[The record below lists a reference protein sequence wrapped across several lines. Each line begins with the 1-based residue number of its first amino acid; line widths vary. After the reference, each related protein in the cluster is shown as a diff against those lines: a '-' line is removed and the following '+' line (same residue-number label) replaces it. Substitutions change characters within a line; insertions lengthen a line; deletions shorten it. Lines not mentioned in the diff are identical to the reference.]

1 MQRLNLWYRTMR
13 MARLAVGVGAVL
25 ILAGCES
32 LVEYTER
39 DVLPPEALGG
49 SAGADALY
57 AGALRSTGRT
67 FAGDGGGTEGQALI
81 SGLFTDEWFHSGTF
95 STRVDYDQRAPVL
108 DNGTLEGVVR
118 NLQTGRLDAVRAIN
132 AIVSTGKTS
141 GTDARIGKMYNR
153 IGAAFMFGG
162 MNYCNGFVYTSIV
175 DGATVYGAQ
184 LTVSQMLDSAVVYFN
199 LALAGAAGTGSDN
212 HHTANLMKARILMMR
227 GTSSFAAAATTAA
240 SVPTSFRATNEHSTI
255 NGGTENG
262 IFRFNVDSERW
273 TVAHK
278 EGINGLPFRGAGD
291 GTNSALADPR
301 VPWTR
306 TANNTDI
313 GFDTVSPQYDLLIY
327 ATRSSSS
334 IWGKGEE
341 ARLIEAEA
349 LLQGGNTQGWL
360 DKLNALRAGVTG
372 LAPLTDPGTAA
383 GRQDL
388 HFSERAFWLFANGT
402 RLMDIRRLI
411 TQYGRSQSAI
421 LPTGPYPKG
430 GTYESD
436 VNFPVPSRENQNPS
450 LGTSNVVCIDRN
462 A

>member
-1 MQRLNLWYRTMR
+1 MQRLNLWHRTMR
-13 MARLAVGVGAVL
+13 MARLAIGVGGVL

-39 DVLPPEALGG
+39 DVLDPSALTGA
-49 SAGADALY
+49 AGADALY
-57 AGALRSTGRT
+57 AGALRSTGRA
-67 FAGDGGGTEGQALI
+67 FAGDAGGTEGQSLI
-81 SGLFTDEWFHSGTF
+81 QGLFTDEWMHSGTF

-118 NLQTGRLDAVRAIN
+118 NLQTGRLDAIRAIG
-132 AIVSTGKTS
+132 AIEGTGKTAS
-141 GTDARIGKMYNR
+141 TDARIGKMYNR
-153 IGAAFMFGG
+153 VGAAFMFGG

-184 LTVSQMLDSAVVYFN
+184 LTVSQMLDSAVVYFDK
-199 LALAGAAGTGSDN
+199 ALAGAAGTGSDN

-227 GTSSFAAAATTAA
+227 GTGSFAAAAALA
-240 SVPTSFRATNEHSTI
+240 GSVPTTFRAINEHSTI

-262 IFRFNVDSERW
+262 IMVFNVNSERW
-273 TVAHK
+273 SIAHK

-313 GFDTVSPQYDLLIY
+313 GFDTITPQYDLLLY
-327 ATRSSSS
+327 PARSSSS

-349 LLQGGNTQGWL
+349 LLQAGNPQGWL
-360 DKLNALRAGVTG
+360 DKLNALRATVTG
-372 LAPLTDPGTAA
+372 LAPLADPGTAA
-383 GRQDL
+383 GRVDL

-421 LPTGPYPKG
+421 LPTGTYPKG
-430 GTYESD
+430 GTYGSD
-436 VNFPVPSRENQNPS
+436 VNFPVPSLENQNPS
-450 LGTSNVVCIDRN
+450 LGTSTVLCIDRN